1 MKIIIAGGTGFVGS
15 ALIKRLSAEGHHLTL
30 IVRPGSKAKIPTH
43 SRIEA
48 VSLDPGQPPTD
59 LDESCDVI
67 INLVGIIREFPSRGI
82 TFEKSHS
89 QITKNLVDF
98 AGENDI
104 PRFLQMSALGVG
116 PHGKTGYTRSKFKAE
131 EYLKSSG
138 LKWTIFRPSMIIG
151 PGDHITGMFS
161 RMIKYLPLVPVIGDG
176 EYKLQPVHVD
186 DVSTAFTKSLG
197 DDRSIGKVFEFGGPE
212 VLSFNR
218 ILDIIGEA
226 LGKKKVR
233 KIHTPVEIM
242 RLKAAI
248 WGRFRW
254 FPVTNEQIT
263 MLISDNYTA
272 DRSLYELFDFQPKQF
287 SESLEE
293 ILR

>member
-15 ALIKRLSAEGHHLTL
+15 ALIKRLIAEGHHITL
-30 IVRPGSKAKIPTH
+30 IVRPGSKAKIPIH
-43 SRIEA
+43 SQVEA
-48 VSLDPGQPPTD
+48 VSLDPGEPITD
-59 LDESCDVI
+59 LDKSSDAI

-82 TFEKSHS
+82 TFEKSHFR
-89 QITKNLVDF
+89 ITKNLVDF
-98 AGENDI
+98 AESHGI
-104 PRFLQMSALGVG
+104 ARFLQMSALGVG
-116 PHGKTGYTRSKFKAE
+116 PDGKTGYIRSKFKAE
-131 EYLKSSG
+131 EYLKSSM
-138 LKWTIFRPSMIIG
+138 LNWIIFRPSMIFG
-151 PGDHITGMFS
+151 PGDHVTGMFS
-161 RMIKYLPLVPVIGDG
+161 RMIRYLPVVPVIGDG

-186 DVSTAFTKSLG
+186 DVCTAFAKSLS

-218 ILDIIGEA
+218 ILDITGEA
-226 LGKKKVR
+226 LGKKKLR
-233 KIHTPVEIM
+233 KFHTPVGIM

-254 FPVTNEQIT
+254 FPVTSEQIT
-263 MLISDNYTA
+263 MLLSDNYTA

-293 ILR
+293 ILS

>member
-1 MKIIIAGGTGFVGS
+1 MKMIIAGGTGFVGS
-15 ALIKRLSAEGHHLTL
+15 ALIKRLSAEGHQIAL

-43 SRIEA
+43 LQIEA
-48 VSLDPGQPPTD
+48 VSLDPGEPLTH
-59 LDESCDVI
+59 LDKSGDAI
-67 INLVGIIREFPSRGI
+67 INLVGIIREFPSKGV
-82 TFEKSHS
+82 TFENAHFLV
-89 QITKNLVDF
+89 TKNLVDF
-98 AGENDI
+98 AKAKGI
-104 PRFLQMSALGVG
+104 SRFLQMSALGVG
-116 PHGKTGYTRSKFKAE
+116 PHGKTGYIRSKFKAD
-131 EYLKSSG
+131 EYLRSSG

-151 PGDHITGMFS
+151 PADHVTGMFS
-161 RMIKYLPLVPVIGDG
+161 RMIKYLPVVPVIGNG

-186 DVSTAFTKSLG
+186 DVCTGFVKALS

-212 VLSFNR
+212 VLSFSR

-233 KIHTPVEIM
+233 KFHTPVRIM

-263 MLISDNYTA
+263 MLISDNFTA
-272 DRSLYELFDFQPKQF
+272 DRSIYELFDFQPKQF
-287 SESLEE
+287 SESIEE
-293 ILR
+293 ILG